1 MDYIHLIQRNRNIK
15 LDLNKILLSCTVSCT
30 FISKRQF
37 YLITINHRNVN
48 RNVLHSCNIDM
59 NVFTYSPKD
68 ISLVP
73 SSDSHINYLAVNDLL
88 LNAVSDVPT
97 PISFISR
104 GHGLDLD

>member
-1 MDYIHLIQRNRNIK
+1 
-15 LDLNKILLSCTVSCT
+15 
-30 FISKRQF
+30 
-37 YLITINHRNVN
+37 
-48 RNVLHSCNIDM
+48 M